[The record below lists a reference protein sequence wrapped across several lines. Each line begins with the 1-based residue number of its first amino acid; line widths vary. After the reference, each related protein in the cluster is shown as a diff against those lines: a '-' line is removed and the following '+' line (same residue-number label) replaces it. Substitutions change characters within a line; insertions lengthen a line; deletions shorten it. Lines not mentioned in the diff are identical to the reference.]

1 MLHIG
6 NEIKK
11 VVESNHL
18 VKQDVAERLGVSPTY
33 LARMFN
39 QNDMKCSMLDRVSK
53 VIGLSVSHIFE
64 QEGQVSVQNVSA
76 NSVIGNAKAEV
87 NVTPGEVATLRE
99 LLAEKERTIQILM
112 AQIGTVSGQHD

>member
-11 VVESNHL
+11 VIEGNHL
-18 VKQDVAERLGVSPTY
+18 VKQEVAEKLGVSPTY

-39 QNDMKCSMLDRVSK
+39 MEDMKCSSLDKVCK
-53 VIGLSVSHIFE
+53 VIGLSAAHIFE
-64 QEGQVSVQNVSA
+64 QESQVSVKNVSA
-76 NSVIGNAKAEV
+76 NTVIGDARTEV
-87 NVTPGEVATLRE
+87 NVTPGEMATLRE

-112 AQIGTVSGQHD
+112 AQIGTVSGQHE

>member
-11 VVESNHL
+11 SIESNHL

-76 NSVIGNAKAEV
+76 NSVIGNAKAEL

-99 LLAEKERTIQILM
+99 LLDEKERTIRILL
-112 AQIGTVSGQHD
+112 AQIGTKTGQTD

>member
-11 VVESNHL
+11 IIESNHL
-18 VKQDVAERLGVSPTY
+18 VKQDVAEQLGVTPTY

-39 QNDMKCSMLDRVSK
+39 QSDMKCSSLDKVCK
-53 VIGLSVSHIFE
+53 VIGLSAAHIFE
-64 QEGQVSVQNVSA
+64 QESLVNVQNVSA
-76 NSVIGNAKAEV
+76 NSIIGNAKAEL

-99 LLAEKERTIQILM
+99 LLDEKERTIRILL
-112 AQIGTVSGQHD
+112 AQIGTKTGQTD

>member
-11 VVESNHL
+11 AIESNHL
-18 VKQDVAERLGVSPTY
+18 VKQDVAEQLGVSPTY

-76 NSVIGNAKAEV
+76 NSVIGNAKAEL

-112 AQIGTVSGQHD
+112 AQIGTKTGQTD

>member
-11 VVESNHL
+11 AIESNHL
-18 VKQDVAERLGVSPTY
+18 VKQDVAEQLGVSPTY

>member
-11 VVESNHL
+11 VIESNHL
-18 VKQDVAERLGVSPTY
+18 EKQAVAKQLNVSPTY

-39 QNDMKCSMLDRVSK
+39 LADMKCSSLDRVCK
-53 VIGLSVSHIFE
+53 VLGLSAAHIFE
-64 QEGQVSVQNVSA
+64 QEGQVQVQNVSA
-76 NSVIGNAKAEV
+76 NAFIGEAKAEL

-99 LLAEKERTIQILM
+99 LLAEKERTIQILL
-112 AQIGTVSGQHD
+112 AQIGTLSGQHE